1 MSGKPDGCARRR
13 NPRSWPRP
21 IVSRI
26 LSTCFQVAPQCAFL
40 AVLARPRARARTYAA
55 TAANINVEIAEF
67 STTVGGLLKQFDEHS
82 GCSTKATE
90 GGHDVVRRTRRVAGR
105 CSGGGLST
113 LNARHSPRGLGRQH
127 AVLHSFAGSWT
138 RGLGTRL
145 RCGSASNQQRWLA
158 RVCHGTDE
166 VAMTIARAA
175 PPPPDCSTPF
185 LSLDEVALRRHPH
198 GRAVRRRHAV
208 SDPDTR
214 TYAAQHVAR

>member
-1 MSGKPDGCARRR
+1 MASTQCSSRQFATSTKLHLRGAAKEPARHKD
-13 NPRSWPRP
+13 
-21 IVSRI
+21 
-26 LSTCFQVAPQCAFL
+26 
-40 AVLARPRARARTYAA
+40 AVLLAQEA
-55 TAANINVEIAEF
+55 
-67 STTVGGLLKQFDEHS
+67 
-82 GCSTKATE
+82 
-90 GGHDVVRRTRRVAGR
+90 GHDAVLRIRRVVGR
-105 CSGGGLST
+105 CSAGGLST

-185 LSLDEVALRRHPH
+185 LSLDEVAHRRYPH
-198 GRAVRRRHAV
+198 GRAVRRRDAV
-208 SDPDTR
+208 SDTHTR